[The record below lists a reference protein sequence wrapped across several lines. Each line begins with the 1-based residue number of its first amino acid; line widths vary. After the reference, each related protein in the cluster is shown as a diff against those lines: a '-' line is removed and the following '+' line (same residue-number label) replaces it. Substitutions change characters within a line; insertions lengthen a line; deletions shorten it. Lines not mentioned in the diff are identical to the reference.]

1 MPHRRSVSNFQS
13 TQEKNMAT
21 MLAIKGNRTTTG
33 GEVLEGDEDFS
44 DIDGAL
50 AKDGGLASC
59 GRCGHNGPMLGT
71 AQGWGLTGSAA
82 AVKDN
87 DIVACQCPRG
97 TNRVIARSDYYD
109 E

>member
-1 MPHRRSVSNFQS
+1 MG
-13 TQEKNMAT
+13 T
-21 MLAIKGNRTTTG
+21 MLAIKGNGTTTG
-33 GEVLEGDEDFS
+33 GKVLGCDENFS
-44 DIDGAL
+44 DENGAL

-59 GRCGHNGPMLGT
+59 GRCGHPGPMLGT
-71 AQGWGLTGSAA
+71 AKGWGLTGDAA

-97 TNRVIARSDYYD
+97 TNRVIARSEYYD

>member
-1 MPHRRSVSNFQS
+1 
-13 TQEKNMAT
+13 MAT
-21 MLAIKGNRTTTG
+21 MLAVKGNKTTTG
-33 GEVLEGDEDFS
+33 GVVLDGDETFS
-44 DIDGAL
+44 DENGGL
-50 AKDGGLASC
+50 AKNGGLASC

-71 AQGWGLTGSAA
+71 AENWGLTGAT

-97 TNRVIARSDYYD
+97 TNRVIARSEFYD

>member
-1 MPHRRSVSNFQS
+1 
-13 TQEKNMAT
+13 MAT
-21 MLAIKGNRTTTG
+21 MLAVKGNKTTTG
-33 GEVLEGDEDFS
+33 GEVLDADESFS
-44 DIDGAL
+44 DENGGL
-50 AKDGGLASC
+50 AKDGGMASC

-71 AQGWGLTGSAA
+71 AKNWGLTGAT

-97 TNRVIARSDYYD
+97 DNRVIARSGFFD

>member
-1 MPHRRSVSNFQS
+1 
-13 TQEKNMAT
+13 
-21 MLAIKGNRTTTG
+21 MLAVKGNKTTTG
-33 GEVLEGDEDFS
+33 GEVLDGDESFS
-44 DIDGAL
+44 DESGAL
-50 AKDGGLASC
+50 APDGGLASC

-71 AQGWGLTGSAA
+71 AKNWGLTGTT

-97 TNRVIARSDYYD
+97 ENRVIARSGFYD

>member
-1 MPHRRSVSNFQS
+1 MG
-13 TQEKNMAT
+13 T
-21 MLAIKGNRTTTG
+21 MLAIKGNKTTTG
-33 GEVLEGDEDFS
+33 GEVLDGDEDFS
-44 DIDGAL
+44 DENGAL

-71 AQGWGLTGSAA
+71 AKGWGLTGETA

-87 DIVACQCPRG
+87 DIVACECPRG
-97 TNRVIARSDYYD
+97 TNRVIARSEYYD

>member
-1 MPHRRSVSNFQS
+1 
-13 TQEKNMAT
+13 MAT
-21 MLAIKGNRTTTG
+21 MLAIKGNKTTTEG
-33 GEVLEGDEDFS
+33 VVLEGDEDFS
-44 DIDGAL
+44 DENGAL
-50 AKDGGLASC
+50 AKNMGLASC

-71 AQGWGLTGSAA
+71 AVNWGLTGAT

-97 TNRVIARSDYYD
+97 TNRVIARSQYYD

>member
-1 MPHRRSVSNFQS
+1 
-13 TQEKNMAT
+13 

-33 GEVLEGDEDFS
+33 GEVLDGDEGFS
-44 DIDGAL
+44 DGNGAL
-50 AKDGGLASC
+50 AKDCGLASC

-71 AQGWGLTGSAA
+71 AKGWVLSSGTA

-97 TNRVIARSDYYD
+97 MNRVIARSGYYD

>member
-1 MPHRRSVSNFQS
+1 
-13 TQEKNMAT
+13 MAT
-21 MLAIKGNRTTTG
+21 MLAVKGNRTTTG
-33 GEVLEGDEDFS
+33 GEVLDGDESFS
-44 DIDGAL
+44 DENGAL
-50 AKDGGLASC
+50 APDGGMASC

-71 AQGWGLTGSAA
+71 AKNWGLTGTA

-97 TNRVIARSDYYD
+97 ENRVIARSNFYD